1 MKKKI
6 LLITTTHTGC
16 GHKSI
21 SDSLMDW
28 LKEMPEI
35 QVVQIDGFEQLV
47 SKHVKT
53 IGDSYGVVTR
63 HAKFLWK
70 WTWDFGT
77 RFNDA
82 YCDLMSTWSE
92 KRFLEIIEREKP
104 DVVLTTH
111 PMFNSSLLSVCERNG
126 LKLPFVSVQAD
137 PVTVHPSW
145 CDPRAAL
152 TICATDEAAQLTR
165 RYGVPKE
172 RILKIGFPTRRRFTD
187 LAQKIDKLPYDPS
200 RPARCLMMSGG
211 EGSGMLGRYALA
223 LLSGTDAKL
232 TIVCGRNKQL
242 KKRLETLLK
251 RKYGERVRILGFVT
265 EIENLMLESD
275 IMIARGSPNSFFEGV
290 VMNVPLV
297 ITGALPGQEQGN
309 PELVERYDLGVVCEG
324 LRALPAVV
332 RHLLADGGKELR
344 RIQESQRRYR
354 RFDNALRIAQAAR
367 DLAIGAQEDASASGA
382 LEG

>member
-275 IMIARGSPNSFFEGV
+275 IMIARGSPNSFFEGI